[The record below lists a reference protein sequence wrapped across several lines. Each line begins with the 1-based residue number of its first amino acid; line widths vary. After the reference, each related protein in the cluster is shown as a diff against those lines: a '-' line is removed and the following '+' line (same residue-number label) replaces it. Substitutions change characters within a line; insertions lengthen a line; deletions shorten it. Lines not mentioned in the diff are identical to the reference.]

1 MSVRSGEVGRQRGNQ
16 RLVTQVRGVEGVARL
31 RVSDNCEVDP
41 ALDQHFQQ
49 RRAQLLAV
57 LFQVDVRELVAQP
70 TGHPGQ
76 DVVGRCSEEPDRD
89 PARATALDLLLA

>member
-1 MSVRSGEVGRQRGNQ
+1 VSVRSGEVGRQRGNQ

-31 RVSDNCEVDP
+31 RVSDHCEVDP

-57 LFQVDVRELVAQP
+57 
-70 TGHPGQ
+70 
-76 DVVGRCSEEPDRD
+76 
-89 PARATALDLLLA
+89 